1 MIEQQIETKSRRAYF
16 DAPIAKFLQ
25 ESSDSVVGAITSAHA
40 QDIVHAQTNAW
51 RAEIALLKQYLAGQS
66 GGHVFFE
73 FTIPRMGNRADVILL
88 IDGIV
93 FVLEFKIGADT
104 IHSEDLR
111 QAEGYALDLKH
122 FHEGSHGLPIV
133 TILLAT
139 GAPPSA
145 AFLIPGRD
153 DVYPPIGSNGQDLL
167 DLISRAR
174 MQCRTSAVDP
184 IAWAAA
190 PYKPTPTIIEAA
202 QALYSNH
209 SVYDIARNDAGA
221 TNLTAT
227 SSKLREIIAHSHRH
241 QRKSICFVT
250 GVPGAG
256 KTLVGLDI
264 ATSSPQEENAVFLS
278 GNGPLVEVLREA
290 LARDEVK
297 RTPGLRKA
305 AASQKV
311 KSFIQNIHH
320 FRDEALATP
329 NPPTERVVIF
339 DEAQRAW
346 DRSHTEKFMVTKR
359 GQASFDLSEPEF
371 LIQIMDRHIGWC
383 VIIALIGG
391 GQEINSGEIGLIGWH
406 DAIRDRYP
414 DWDIYFS
421 DKLNQAE
428 YAGDAFDT
436 TDLANEV
443 CSPEPVLHLATSM
456 RSFRAEAL
464 SAMIHHL
471 IAGNADRAA
480 DIYRT
485 FSDNFPIRITRDI
498 EHAKDWIRRQTRGV
512 DTVGLTAS
520 SGAIR
525 LKPHGVFVKNQLS
538 PADWFLNGPDD
549 VRSCHYL
556 EDVATEF
563 DIQGLELDWCLVA
576 WDADYRY
583 RNGQFE
589 HWNFSGTRWNQR
601 NQEAAQRYLENAYRV
616 LLTRARQGMVIFIP
630 EGDPIDQ
637 TRLPAFYD
645 ETYRFLL
652 SCGIQPLAQNQP
664 PSTIH

>member
-1 MIEQQIETKSRRAYF
+1 MIEQQIETKSSRAYF
-16 DAPIAKFLQ
+16 DAPVVNFLQ
-25 ESSDSVVGAITSAHA
+25 ESADSIVGAITSAHA

-51 RAEIALLKQYLAGQS
+51 RAQIALLKRHLVGQS
-66 GGHVFFE
+66 SGHIFFE
-73 FTIPRMGNRADVILL
+73 FTIPRMGNRADVVLL
-88 IDGIV
+88 VDGIV
-93 FVLEFKIGADT
+93 FVLEFKIGSST
-104 IHSEDLR
+104 FHSEDLR

-122 FHEGSHGLPIV
+122 FHEGSHTLPIV

-139 GAPPSA
+139 EARPSA
-145 AFLIPGRD
+145 GFLIPGTD
-153 DVYPPIGSNGQDLL
+153 DVYLPIGSNGHDLS

-174 MQCRTSAVDP
+174 TQCRTSAIDP

-209 SVYDIARNDAGA
+209 SVHDIARNDAGA

-227 SSKLREIIAHSHRH
+227 SSRLREIIEHSHRH

-264 ATSSPQEENAVFLS
+264 ATSTPQEEDAVFLS

-297 RTPGLRKA
+297 RSPGLKKA
-305 AASQKV
+305 TASQKV

-320 FRDEALATP
+320 FRDEALATS
-329 NPPTERVVIF
+329 NPPTERVVVF

-346 DRSHTEKFMVTKR
+346 DRTHTAKFMMTKR

-371 LIQIMDRHIGWC
+371 LIQIMDRHVDWC

-391 GQEINSGEIGLIGWH
+391 GQEINSGEIGLVGWH
-406 DAIRDRYP
+406 DAIRDRFP
-414 DWDIYFS
+414 DWDVYFS

-428 YAGDAFDT
+428 YAGGSFDI
-436 TDLANEV
+436 TDLANGV
-443 CSPEPVLHLATSM
+443 SSPEPVLHLATSM
-456 RSFRAEAL
+456 RSFRAESL

-471 IAGNADRAA
+471 IAGNAVRTAA
-480 DIYRT
+480 NYGA
-485 FSDNFPIRITRDI
+485 FSDNFPIRVTRNI
-498 EHAKDWIRRQTRGV
+498 ERAKDWIRNQARGV
-512 DTVGLTAS
+512 DTKGLIAS

-601 NQEAAQRYLENAYRV
+601 NQDAARRYLQNAYRV
-616 LLTRARQGMVIFIP
+616 LLTRARQGMVIFVP
-630 EGDPIDQ
+630 EGDPTDQ
-637 TRLPAFYD
+637 TRLPTFYD
-645 ETYRFLL
+645 QTYTFLL
-652 SCGIQPLAQNQP
+652 DCGIQ
-664 PSTIH
+664 SIS